1 MMMNSSSGIFA
12 AWDIGGTKCA
22 SIIGYMDEEN
32 YKILGKKKFFTSQCS
47 TPDEVINR
55 LAEDTLELKRS
66 CNVEVLALGISC
78 GGPLDAGKGIVMS
91 PPNLPGWDDIPI
103 CRRAEEKTGI
113 PAFLENDANAGA
125 IAEWRY
131 GAGRGTQNMI
141 FLTFGT
147 GLGSGVIIDG
157 NLLYG
162 ASGNAGEL
170 GHIRLAEDGP
180 VGYGKAGSFE
190 GFCSGSGLAR
200 QMKDFASRRL
210 AEGNPVGWAKD
221 EESISSLDAK
231 KLGELAASGDPD
243 AIKIFEHC
251 GTMLGKGL
259 AIAVDLFNPQKIV
272 IGSIFVR
279 SEEFLRPAMQKT
291 LENEAL
297 SINCRDVEVAAALL
311 GESAGDVA
319 ALCAARENYM
329 KGRKK

>member
-1 MMMNSSSGIFA
+1 MNSSKIFA

-22 SIIGYMDEEN
+22 SLIGRMDDESFE
-32 YKILGKKKFFTSQCS
+32 ILGKKRFLTSECQ
-47 TPDEVINR
+47 TAREVADR
-55 LAEDTLELKRS
+55 LTADVLELKKLL
-66 CNVEVLALGISC
+66 NVEPLALGISC
-78 GGPLDAGKGIVMS
+78 GGPLDAKRGIIQS

-103 CRRAEEKTGI
+103 CRWAFEGTGL
-113 PAFLENDANAGA
+113 AAYLENDANAGA
-125 IAEWRY
+125 VAEWRY
-131 GAGRGTQNMI
+131 GAGRDTHSMI

-147 GLGSGVIIDG
+147 GLGAGVIIDG

-180 VGYGKAGSFE
+180 SGYGKAGSFE
-190 GFCSGSGLAR
+190 GFCSGSGLAK
-200 QMKDFASRRL
+200 QMKDFASKRL
-210 AEGNPVGWAKD
+210 AEGNPVKWGKD
-221 EESISSLDAK
+221 EKTISSLDAK
-231 KLGELAASGDPD
+231 KLGELAKSGDPD

-251 GTMLGKGL
+251 GTMLGRGL

-291 LENEAL
+291 LESEAL
-297 SINCRDVEVAAALL
+297 EISCRDVQVVAAQL
-311 GESAGDVA
+311 GESAGDAA

-329 KGRKK
+329 KGSRK